1 MNNIIA
7 LAGLVGNLSILG
19 FAVATISPALGMA
32 IVVAKAMES
41 TARQPEVGNR
51 IQLFMLAWHLLR
63 FWACSDSLPT
73 LWESEPNETTR
84 SSTNI
89 KVLRE

>member
-51 IQLFMLAWHLLR
+51 IQLFMFIGLAFIEVLGLLG
-63 FWACSDSLPT
+63 FVAYIMGS
-73 LWESEPNETTR
+73 
-84 SSTNI
+84 
-89 KVLRE
+89 